1 MLIEILKNTG
11 EKAFDAAT
19 FCSTTKPIWGLLGIA
34 VVAIKIAI
42 PIVLIVFGMLD
53 MGKAV
58 TSGKDD
64 EIKKQLMAF
73 MRRAIAAVLVFFVP
87 TIVGMLMN
95 MVNDA
100 VTSGVAENCGWA
112 DCIQSVTGMS
122 SLKAECSGTQN

>member
-11 EKAFDAAT
+11 ETAFDAAT
-19 FCSTTKPIWGLLGIA
+19 FCNTTKPIWGLLGIA

-87 TIVGMLMN
+87 TIVGMIMN

-100 VTSGVAENCGWA
+100 VTNGIEGNCGWA
-112 DCIQSVTGMS
+112 QCIQSVTGMG
-122 SLKAECSGTQN
+122 SLNAECNGTK